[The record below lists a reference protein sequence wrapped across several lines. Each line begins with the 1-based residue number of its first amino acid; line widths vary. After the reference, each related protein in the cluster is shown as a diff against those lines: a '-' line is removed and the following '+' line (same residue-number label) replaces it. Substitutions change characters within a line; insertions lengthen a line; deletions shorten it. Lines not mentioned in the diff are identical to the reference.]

1 MPLPK
6 ISTPSYE
13 LELPS
18 TGETVNYRPFLVKEE
33 KLLVI
38 ALESEDTKQITTAIR
53 NVIRNCGLT
62 KGIKVE
68 DLPTFDIEYLF
79 LKLRSK
85 SIGEISE
92 IGLKCTDM
100 ECGGVNQI
108 SINMDE
114 IEITKPE
121 GHNRKIMI
129 SDEVGVMMSYPVM
142 KTSGI
147 TEEDGMAIVKDC
159 IEMIF
164 TEEETHERD
173 SFTSK
178 ELDEFI
184 DSMDTKQFAK
194 IKEFFDTMPKL
205 QHTINYKCEK
215 CGEDKEVT
223 LQGLDSFFG

>member
-1 MPLPK
+1 MSLPK
-6 ISTPSYE
+6 LNTPVYE
-13 LELPS
+13 VILPS
-18 TGETVNYRPFLVKEE
+18 TDKVIKFRPFLVKEE
-33 KLLVI
+33 KVLLTAMEDGSQT
-38 ALESEDTKQITTAIR
+38 ALMNAIKT
-53 NVIRNCGLT
+53 ILKNCVQGNLD
-62 KGIKVE
+62 VE
-68 DLPTFDIEYLF
+68 RLPLFDIEYLF

-85 SIGEISE
+85 SVGEISE
-92 IGLKCTDM
+92 IGLKCTDT
-100 ECGGVNQI
+100 ECGGVNQL

-114 IEITKPE
+114 IEVEKPE

-205 QHTINYKCEK
+205 QHTVNYKCVK
-215 CGEDKEVT
+215 CGEDKEIT

>member
-1 MPLPK
+1 MSLPK
-6 ISTPSYE
+6 LNTPVYE
-13 LELPS
+13 AILPS
-18 TGETVNYRPFLVKEE
+18 TDKVIKFRPFLVKEE
-33 KLLVI
+33 KVLLTAMEDGSQT
-38 ALESEDTKQITTAIR
+38 ALMNAIKT
-53 NVIRNCGLT
+53 ILKNCVQGNLD
-62 KGIKVE
+62 VE
-68 DLPTFDIEYLF
+68 RLPLFDIEYLF

-92 IGLKCTDM
+92 IGLKCTNM
-100 ECGGVNQI
+100 ECGGVNQL

-114 IEITKPE
+114 IEVTKPE

-129 SDEVGVMMSYPVM
+129 SDNVGVMMSYPVM

-205 QHTINYKCEK
+205 QHTINYKCVK
-215 CGEDKEVT
+215 CGEDKEIT

>member
-1 MPLPK
+1 MSLPK
-6 ISTPSYE
+6 VNAPEYT

-18 TGETVNYRPFLVKEE
+18 TDEEILYRPFLVKEE
-33 KLLVI
+33 KVLLTAMEDGSQT
-38 ALESEDTKQITTAIR
+38 ALMNAIKTILKNCIQGKV
-53 NVIRNCGLT
+53 NVDR
-62 KGIKVE
+62 
-68 DLPTFDIEYLF
+68 LPLFDIEYLF

-92 IGLKCTDM
+92 IGLKCTTEGCD
-100 ECGGVNQI
+100 CVTQI

-114 IEITKPE
+114 IEVTKPE

-129 SDEVGVMMSYPVM
+129 SDDIGVMMSYPVI

-147 TEEDGMAIVKDC
+147 TEEDGLEIVKDC
-159 IEMIF
+159 IEMVF

-173 SFTSK
+173 SFTKK

-184 DSMDTKQFAK
+184 DSMDSKQFAK

-215 CGEDKEVT
+215 CGEDKEIT